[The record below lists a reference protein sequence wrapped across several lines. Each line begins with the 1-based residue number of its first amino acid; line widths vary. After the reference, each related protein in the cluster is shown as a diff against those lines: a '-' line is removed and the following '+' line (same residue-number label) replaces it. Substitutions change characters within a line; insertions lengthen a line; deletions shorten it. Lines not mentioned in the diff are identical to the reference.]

1 MQQSDRPYQDA
12 SETVSPVKT
21 AESNLKLPVIMKSV
35 STQKVETNEIGTDP
49 MEDSQGVYDS
59 DRRGS
64 KH

>member
-35 STQKVETNEIGTDP
+35 STQKVETNEMGTTVKDKKLEVLNK
-49 MEDSQGVYDS
+49 MRE
-59 DRRGS
+59 
-64 KH
+64 